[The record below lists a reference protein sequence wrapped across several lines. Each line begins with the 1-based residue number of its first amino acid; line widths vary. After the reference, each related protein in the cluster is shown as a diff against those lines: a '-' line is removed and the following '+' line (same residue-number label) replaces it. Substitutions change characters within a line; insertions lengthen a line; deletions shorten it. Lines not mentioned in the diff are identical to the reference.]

1 MRKHCLE
8 ILTTIFPKL
17 LVLWVMI
24 MPFILAAPSKKE
36 KGCPLPSIV
45 KVFLNKKGNGYRW
58 TAATLIIVPLLQVL
72 SSSFFLLASNFAFLV
87 IYSSQETK
95 KGEQRYEKQIT
106 SFYRKYFKI
115 LCRFIG
121 PRLLSPRLLSP
132 LTFTHHYSNFSFQ
145 SLCSVGKIP
154 MIKPTQR

>member
-1 MRKHCLE
+1 MQYILSKRIQNAEALLRNPNYNISE
-8 ILTTIFPKL
+8 IARIVGYDNALYFS
-17 LVLWVMI
+17 
-24 MPFILAAPSKKE
+24 APSKKE

-72 SSSFFLLASNFAFLV
+72 SSSFFLLASNFAFHV

-121 PRLLSPRLLSP
+121 SRLLSPRLLSP
-132 LTFTHHYSNFSFQ
+132 
-145 SLCSVGKIP
+145 
-154 MIKPTQR
+154 